1 MNRKRIF
8 AIGKLVVLFGT
19 PVALVLGL
27 FSCGVYCGVDNRAAI
42 LSFEREWLGMDVAL
56 PGDESDD
63 PPKVADVDTPDAKT
77 PDGKTPDGEAG
88 DPKAGDPK
96 AGDPKAG
103 DPKTGDPKAGDPRAS
118 DPTAGDPEPAEPP
131 PETKTPPTTEPP
143 ATDPT
148 SVDPPPPETRTDP
161 LEGDLATRLALPVT
175 VHLKVLV
182 DDELITA
189 RPDWIDYVQRVV
201 SSASQTYEKQFGISL
216 TLTSVGRWPV
226 STAGMSADQLLEDI
240 RSRPREGNDIVVG
253 FTNRP
258 WDDRTAG
265 VADTPT
271 PESPFNGAYGV
282 VYASRGHANPHL
294 RTLLHEVGH
303 IFGALDITDPAE
315 AAFRAGSWMSYAAS
329 RDTDAPWI
337 DADNRRR
344 ILERK
349 DMPFSPEPEAK

>member
-19 PVALVLGL
+19 PIALVLGL

-56 PGDESDD
+56 PEDESSAPAKPDD
-63 PPKVADVDTPDAKT
+63 PTKVADAKT
-77 PDGKTPDGEAG
+77 GEAKTG
-88 DPKAGDPK
+88 EPKTGEPK
-96 AGDPKAG
+96 TGEPKTGEPSTETGEPPA
-103 DPKTGDPKAGDPRAS
+103 DPKTGTTAAPDPDPNP
-118 DPTAGDPEPAEPP
+118 DPA
-131 PETKTPPTTEPP
+131 TPPTTEPTPTTEP
-143 ATDPT
+143 A
-148 SVDPPPPETRTDP
+148 PPLTRTDP

-175 VHLKVLV
+175 VHIKVLV

-226 STAGMSADQLLEDI
+226 STAGMSADELLQDV
-240 RSRPREGNDIVVG
+240 RSRPREGNDILVG

-265 VADTPT
+265 KADTPT

-282 VYASRGHANPHL
+282 VYASPGRAHPHL

-303 IFGALDITDPAE
+303 IFGALDITDPSE

-349 DMPFSPEPEAK
+349 DMPFMPEPEAE